1 MMCIGECADGSK
13 RQIEYVHEKTDG
25 GSEKNWMC
33 ALGFLLLGL
42 KRDRLLEAEQEI
54 LIFHLVTLSLELS
67 LPPRDVSRGAAIE

>member
-1 MMCIGECADGSK
+1 MMYIGECADGSK
-13 RQIEYVHEKTDG
+13 RQIGYVHEKTGG

-54 LIFHLVTLSLELS
+54 LIFHLETLSLELS
-67 LPPRDVSRGAAIE
+67 LCLQEM